1 MKDNFTQ
8 DFGDIF
14 AVNDIGERVYQ
25 CGWNAALED
34 AAKQIEK
41 MPFGDTSAS
50 FAVFLRNMKE
60 RLNE

>member
-14 AVNDIGERVYQ
+14 AVNDIGERVYM

-34 AAKQIEK
+34 AAKQIEQ

-50 FAVFLRNMKE
+50 FAVFLRGMKE
-60 RLNE
+60 RMS